1 MRITEVS
8 YEYGLPIKGYGVGF
22 FRIGS
27 DIKWGNLFT
36 FNKEI
41 HSWCGFNDANLI
53 INAHSEIDVLL
64 VGTGVKLSEIPTT
77 FRNSIEAAGVNVE
90 IMSTPIACRTYNVL
104 LGEGRRIG
112 AALLAI

>member
-36 FNKEI
+36 FNNQVN
-41 HSWCGFNDANLI
+41 SWSGFNDTNLI
-53 INAHSEIDVLL
+53 VNVHSEIDVLL
-64 VGTGVKLSEIPTT
+64 VGTGVKLSEIPAT
-77 FRNSIEAAGVNVE
+77 FRNSIEAAGVGVE
-90 IMSTPIACRTYNVL
+90 TMSTPIACRTYNVL

-112 AALLAI
+112 AALLVI

>member
-8 YEYGLPIKGYGVGF
+8 YEYVLPIKRDGVGF

-36 FNKEI
+36 FNT
-41 HSWCGFNDANLI
+41 
-53 INAHSEIDVLL
+53 HSEIDVLL

>member
-36 FNKEI
+36 FNNQVN
-41 HSWCGFNDANLI
+41 SWSGLNDTNLI
-53 INAHSEIDVLL
+53 VNAHSEIDVLL
-64 VGTGVKLSEIPTT
+64 VGTGVKLSEIPAT
-77 FRNSIEAAGVNVE
+77 FRNSIEAAGVGVE
-90 IMSTPIACRTYNVL
+90 TMSTPIACRTYNVL

-112 AALLAI
+112 AALLVI